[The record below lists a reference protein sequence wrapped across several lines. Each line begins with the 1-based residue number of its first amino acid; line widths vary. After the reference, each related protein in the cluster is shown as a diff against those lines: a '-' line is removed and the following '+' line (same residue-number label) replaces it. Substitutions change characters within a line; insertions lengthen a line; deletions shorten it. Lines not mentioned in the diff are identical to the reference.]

1 MSLFKWNDNYL
12 VGCAEIDHQHKRLF
26 QLADQLHTAMAAGKG
41 KQVLSTTLTELIE
54 YTKFHFAAEEK
65 LMQKHHYPAYKQHKE
80 VHDQLTARVVEFQK
94 DLEASRTVM
103 TIDLMHFLKDWLAR
117 HIGQTD
123 TKIAAYLKESAA

>member
-1 MSLFKWNDNYL
+1 MSLFKWNDSYL
-12 VGCAEIDHQHKRLF
+12 VGCAEIDSQHKRLF

-41 KQVLSTTLTELIE
+41 KEVLSTTLADLIR

-65 LMQKHHYPAYKQHKE
+65 LMQKHQYPAYKQHKE
-80 VHDQLTARVVEFQK
+80 VHDQLTARVIEFQK
-94 DLEASRTVM
+94 DFEASRTVM
-103 TIDLMHFLKDWLAR
+103 TIDLMHFLKNWLAQ